1 MKDEPRNFVWLKD
14 TVGVMLNFLCM
25 KGVDLIGTFIQTF
38 NLSFQTQQNCKKK
51 NVMRFFLMLIS
62 FLFKKCCLKFYK
74 HTKKGTKKLWTN
86 YAGKERARYYVIECP
101 ESILY
106 GQFMGRKKSKD
117 LYKKYAT
124 KNSKKTVIF
133 FQ

>member
-1 MKDEPRNFVWLKD
+1 
-14 TVGVMLNFLCM
+14 
-25 KGVDLIGTFIQTF
+25 
-38 NLSFQTQQNCKKK
+38 
-51 NVMRFFLMLIS
+51 MRFFLMLIS

-101 ESILY
+101 ESIFIWPIY
-106 GQFMGRKKSKD
+106 GEEKKQRFTQ
-117 LYKKYAT
+117 KYAT